1 MPGRKWTADDDAQLL
16 AMRRKGLP
24 RWQIAFAMET
34 TERAVADRLRR
45 VDPELRRWTTQDEL
59 HLMQRAAGGATFAQ
73 IAMEM
78 SRSADAV
85 RTRWALLMGK
95 TPHMEK
101 GRAPRKG
108 EGAVIENTVD
118 ACEKHLQAILAANP
132 NGFLAWSEKRVG
144 LRGVAPCAPAFYPMK
159 RAA

>member
-24 RWQIAFAMET
+24 RWQIAFALQT
-34 TERAVADRLRR
+34 TERSVADRLRR
-45 VDPELRRWTTQDEL
+45 VDPTLRPWDL
-59 HLMQRAAGGATFAQ
+59 ADDLILMRRAADGASYPQ

-101 GRAPRKG
+101 GRAPREG

-132 NGFLAWSEKRVG
+132 NGFMAWSEKRVG
-144 LRGVAPCAPAFYPMK
+144 VRGIAPCAPVFFPLR